1 MQRENKYL
9 HKHISKLLYS
19 LAKTYFSF
27 HTIKQKP
34 KDKLKYKLRFIKKN
48 TSIRAFFLLRLRG
61 MQLGKE
67 NFRFVNKLNLNMNPS
82 KGVQHNA
89 GTWSVQVF
97 LDYLSESSVLI
108 RQFGKTLW
116 SLVKTD
122 MALLYRILVI
132 SPCTLSQVLLPKF
145 IRCNNYFNKFLNS
158 CKDNGTVFN
167 ASFGEH
173 CPKTES
179 WTNIDCLGY
188 GFLNIDLVLDIRV
201 HVIKCRRLLT
211 LQIWFA
217 LDDASYTLFIWTLW

>member
-1 MQRENKYL
+1 
-9 HKHISKLLYS
+9 
-19 LAKTYFSF
+19 
-27 HTIKQKP
+27 
-34 KDKLKYKLRFIKKN
+34 
-48 TSIRAFFLLRLRG
+48 

-97 LDYLSESSVLI
+97 VDYLSESSVLI

-132 SPCTLSQVLLPKF
+132 STCTLSQEFQVWIPKF

-158 CKDNGTVFN
+158 CKDIGVVFN

-179 WTNIDCLGY
+179 SRNIDCLGY
-188 GFLNIDLVLDIRV
+188 GFLNTDLVLDIRV

-211 LQIWFA
+211 LQIRFA
-217 LDDASYTLFIWTLW
+217 LDDASYTLFILTLWETLVRMTNW